1 MPAAWLVVVWGCLG
15 WRGEQGLL
23 AQAPAAGRPAFVLA
37 AAAAAAGGA
46 AAAVAGQ
53 TQVQL
58 RRAAVAGAGFHLP
71 GHTRV
76 LKHPPFG
83 RTPVEAELLGQV
95 PVQP

>member
-1 MPAAWLVVVWGCLG
+1 M
-15 WRGEQGLL
+15 L
-23 AQAPAAGRPAFVLA
+23 AQAPAAGKPASVLA

-46 AAAVAGQ
+46 AAVAEQ

-58 RRAAVAGAGFHLP
+58 HKPAVAGAGCRLLAHM
-71 GHTRV
+71 RV
-76 LKHPPFG
+76 LKHPPLG